1 MLWSYVAFGTF
12 GHDLNPTAGLCQPT
26 SRPRRYSADAARWL
40 RMSSG
45 AALRLSRSMRQQ
57 NPDGLWL
64 ARDGGP
70 QELTVCYDRCNPL
83 GLQPHRVAAI
93 WRELVHG
100 VQVALTHEDETPACH
115 AGEAHSSES
124 DLGVAAG
131 VVRRDDLIGGQR
143 HSEPARE

>member
-1 MLWSYVAFGTF
+1 M
-12 GHDLNPTAGLCQPT
+12 
-26 SRPRRYSADAARWL
+26 
-40 RMSSG
+40 
-45 AALRLSRSMRQQ
+45 RLSRSMRQQ
-57 NPDGLWL
+57 NPDGLGL

-70 QELTVCYDRCNPL
+70 QELTVCEDRCDPL

-93 WRELVHG
+93 WRELVHR

-115 AGEAHSSES
+115 AGETHSSES